1 MDLDPQIFSLLTL
14 AALLGIAMGAWA
26 LQRTV
31 QQGFNELLKGME
43 EIVLALRR
51 KDGG

>member
-1 MDLDPQIFSLLTL
+1 MDLDPQLLGLLSLG
-14 AALLGIAMGAWA
+14 ALIGIAMGVWA

-31 QQGFNELLKGME
+31 QQGFSELIKGME